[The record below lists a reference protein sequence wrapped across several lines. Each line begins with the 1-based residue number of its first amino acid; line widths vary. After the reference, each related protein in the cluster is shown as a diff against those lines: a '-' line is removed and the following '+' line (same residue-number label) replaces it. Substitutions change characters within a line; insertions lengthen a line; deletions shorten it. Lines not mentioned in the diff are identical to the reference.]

1 MGIEIPTEYLD
12 TCFSLA
18 FEICENCNIFSEVQQ
33 FELERY
39 GGSGLSFT
47 SSAIAIEELA
57 KIDPA
62 VSVMVD
68 VQVL

>member
-1 MGIEIPTEYLD
+1 METDIIKECFEQGIMGIEIPVE
-12 TCFSLA
+12 
-18 FEICENCNIFSEVQQ
+18 
-33 FELERY
+33 Y

-47 SSAIAIEELA
+47 SSVIAIEELA

-68 VQVL
+68 VQVYNFRS